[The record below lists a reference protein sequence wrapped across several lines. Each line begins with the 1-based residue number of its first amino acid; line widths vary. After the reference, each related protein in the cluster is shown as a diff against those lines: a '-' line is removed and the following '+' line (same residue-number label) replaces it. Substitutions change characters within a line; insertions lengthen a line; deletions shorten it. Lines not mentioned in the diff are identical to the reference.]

1 MSFIFPNWT
10 NRLLAAVGAGAL
22 IGAGYVGTIVFAAMH
37 PTTHHIGYQ
46 PTQPVPF
53 SHKLHAG
60 KLKLDC
66 RYCHNT
72 VDRAGH
78 AAIPPTGTCN
88 NCHSGKDAS
97 GKTEYVAVQSE
108 SKNLAKVRESVATG
122 NPVEW
127 IKVHNLPDY
136 VYFNHSAHV
145 NSGVSCVSCH
155 GRVDRMEKV
164 EQVKTLSMAFCLDCH
179 RNPEPHLRPL
189 DKITDLS
196 WVPDEDPEVVGA
208 KIREELNVHPKVN
221 CSTCHR

>member
-37 PTTHHIGYQ
+37 PTTSFIGYQ

-72 VDRAGH
+72 VDRAAH
-78 AAIPPTGTCN
+78 AAIPPTATCS
-88 NCHSGKDAS
+88 NCHSGKNAK
-97 GKTEYVAVQSE
+97 GVTPHVAVHSE
-108 SKNLAKVRESVATG
+108 SKKLAKIRESAATG
-122 NPVEW
+122 DPVEW

-136 VYFNHSAHV
+136 VYFNHSAHI
-145 NSGVSCVSCH
+145 NSGVSCVVCH

-164 EQVKTLSMAFCLDCH
+164 QQVKTLAMAFCLDCH

-189 DKITDLS
+189 DKVTELS

-208 KIREELNVHPKVN
+208 RVRDELNLHPKVN